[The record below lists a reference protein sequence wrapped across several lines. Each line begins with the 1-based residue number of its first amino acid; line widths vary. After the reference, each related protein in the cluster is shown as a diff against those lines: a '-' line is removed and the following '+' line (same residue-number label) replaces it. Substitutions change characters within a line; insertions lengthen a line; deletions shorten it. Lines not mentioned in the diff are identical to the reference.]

1 MNIFFFILA
10 VFPYFKLI
18 LSNTNISDTLEAVT
32 KEDHLWTVK
41 RVVIPLLDVGVLWAE
56 DKLIRTKRNP
66 NKLSKNSAGF
76 MNSII
81 QQTKNGNQ
89 TDSSDTFVDSLVSLM
104 SKSDPALLLKLQKR
118 IEEFEQTR
126 SNKVYRN
133 FRPEKQRPLIQFF
146 NVTKISVSSED
157 DDDKTKNA
165 EGSVSSKNEDQIVK
179 TATPTPHQKE
189 SQSTITSE
197 SSSMAVS
204 HSVSRLVEKS
214 LNHDLDPE
222 ENESEL
228 SAKTDAT
235 TLLKTKDGKI
245 AKIQRSRDKKRYRLE
260 IDCSTIGPSEDVN
273 ENEDLEAERKKR
285 KAKALDHPSGTERY
299 MGYLQGV
306 VGCSSGYSFIKH
318 SFPLH

>member
-179 TATPTPHQKE
+179 T
-189 SQSTITSE
+189 
-197 SSSMAVS
+197 
-204 HSVSRLVEKS
+204 
-214 LNHDLDPE
+214 DPE

>member
-1 MNIFFFILA
+1 MQKVRPDRLFELLHGNSKLR
-10 VFPYFKLI
+10 LI

-179 TATPTPHQKE
+179 T
-189 SQSTITSE
+189 
-197 SSSMAVS
+197 
-204 HSVSRLVEKS
+204 
-214 LNHDLDPE
+214 DPE